1 VTGGRGA
8 PKARPA
14 EREAGEPAGGRPLWR
29 DDAPIRVGISTCLLG
44 ESVRWD
50 GGHKRDRYLTDVLAA
65 YFEWVPVC
73 PEVEVGMEI
82 PRPPVR
88 LVREGDEARMV
99 EPRSGRDWTRA
110 MQGYAA
116 RRLRTLAE
124 EDLCGYVLK
133 QGSPSC
139 GMERVKVYGAKGMPE
154 KNGTG
159 LFAAALLGRF
169 GSLPVEEEGRLHDA
183 RLREAWIERVFAYR
197 RLRSLLEG
205 RPSRGRLVAF
215 HTAHKLQLLSH
226 SETHYRSLGRL
237 VAEAKRIPEATLRE
251 RYEAGF
257 MAALARPA
265 TPRRHVNV
273 LQHALGH
280 LRGRAEP
287 AVSKELHELVQ
298 DYGRGLVPLV
308 VPLTMLRHY
317 VKRLE
322 ISYLADQVY
331 LDPHPKELMLRNHV

>member
-1 VTGGRGA
+1 MTGPRAA
-8 PKARPA
+8 PK
-14 EREAGEPAGGRPLWR
+14 RPLWQ
-29 DDAPIRVGISTCLLG
+29 DDAPIRVGISACLLG

-50 GGHKRDRYLTDVLAA
+50 GGHKRDRYLTEVLAP

-73 PEVEVGMEI
+73 PEVEVGMQI

-88 LVREGDEARMV
+88 LVGEGVEARLL
-99 EPRSGRDWTRA
+99 EPKSGKDWTRA

-116 RRLRTLAE
+116 RRLRGLAGQG
-124 EDLCGYVLK
+124 LCGYVLK

-139 GMERVKVYGAKGMPE
+139 GMERVKVYGEKGMAE

-159 LFAAALLGRF
+159 VFAAALLRRF
-169 GSLPVEEEGRLHDA
+169 ASLPVEEEGRLNDA

-197 RLRSLLEG
+197 RLRSLLAE

-215 HTAHKLQLLSH
+215 HTVHKLQLLSH

-237 VAEAKRIPEATLRE
+237 VAGAKTVPEAALRE
-251 RYEAGF
+251 RYETEF

-287 AVSKELHELVQ
+287 GVSGELQQLVEE
-298 DYGRGLVPLV
+298 YGRGLVPLV

-317 VKRLE
+317 VKRLG
-322 ISYLADQVY
+322 IPYLADQVY
-331 LDPHPKELMLRNHV
+331 LDPHPRELMLRNHV